1 LDIAEARTD
10 LTKTRI
16 MRATANLAYIGH
28 GTRTYGLRPIL
39 GRPRGFW
46 ELQWVLKGNAHPD
59 NLEAD
64 PLRTATPR
72 LYVSHP
78 DSPHGW
84 TDESEASS
92 EVFVLHF
99 RAVPEELDAA
109 VNPAKTLILVLNES
123 EVRQHRGRLDEIRS
137 AHAESDPRLTLK
149 LDQVLI
155 EVALLVLGRT
165 APDVG
170 PVRDLGR
177 VERALHWF
185 EENVGENPSIEDVAR
200 AVGVSSAHLRRLF
213 SSAGKD
219 APKVECMRLRIAVA
233 RRCLGEGWKLERI
246 ANYLGYSEASALSR
260 AFSASCGASPRE
272 WLKRERGA
280 R

>member
-1 LDIAEARTD
+1 
-10 LTKTRI
+10 
-16 MRATANLAYIGH
+16 MRPATNLAYIGH

-46 ELQWVLKGNAHPD
+46 ELQWVLKGTARPD
-59 NLEAD
+59 NFEHSES
-64 PLRTATPR
+64 RTAGPR

-84 TDESEASS
+84 TDEGGRSS

-99 RAVPEELDAA
+99 SVVPEELAAA
-109 VNPAKTLILVLNES
+109 VNPAKTLILGLGES
-123 EVRQHRGRLDEIRS
+123 EARQHRARLDEIRN
-137 AHAESDPRLTLK
+137 AHEESDPRLALK
-149 LDQVLI
+149 LDRVLI

-165 APDVG
+165 APEAAPG
-170 PVRDLGR
+170 RDLGR

-185 EENVGENPSIEDVAR
+185 EENVGENPSTEDVAR
-200 AVGVSSAHLRRLF
+200 AVGVSPAHLRRLF

-219 APKVECMRLRIAVA
+219 APKAECMRLRIAVA

-272 WLKRERGA
+272 WLKRTGGA